1 MKNDGAN
8 FLLGALVG
16 GFAAYYAIKNK
27 DEIMARLSEIGENFD
42 LQNNE
47 HLLNAKEKLDTFV
60 QSVTSGV
67 NSLVDDE
74 KERLQA
80 EIDALKA
87 EMAAL
92 RAQ

>member
-8 FLLGALVG
+8 FLLGALIG
-16 GFAAYYAIKNK
+16 GFAAYYAIKHK
-27 DEIMARLSEIGENFD
+27 DEIMERLSEIGEDFD

-47 HLLNAKEKLDTFV
+47 HLLNAKEKLGTFV

-74 KERLQA
+74 KEKLKA
-80 EIDALKA
+80 ELDALKV